1 MQAYVEYFQTHGQEY
16 LHMIWQHVYLS
27 LLAVAIAAAIGIPC
41 GILCLRVP
49 KVKKSTDHRI
59 QCITYNTKSCGVGY
73 SDSDYGRWCET
84 GFDSVGYSGNPTN
97 SDPDDTGF
105 FTGSGIYAGS
115 GRCHGNG

>member
-49 KVKKSTDHRI
+49 KVKK
-59 QCITYNTKSCGVGY
+59 Y
-73 SDSDYGRWCET
+73 
-84 GFDSVGYSGNPTN
+84 
-97 SDPDDTGF
+97 
-105 FTGSGIYAGS
+105 
-115 GRCHGNG
+115 

>member
-49 KVKKSTDHRI
+49 KVKKILTTGFSALRI
-59 QCITYNTKSCGVGY
+59 IPSLAVLVI
-73 SDSDYGRWCET
+73 DSDYGRWCET

>member
-49 KVKKSTDHRI
+49 KLKMKFRRI
-59 QCITYNTKSCGVGY
+59 WIRFLMLVE
-73 SDSDYGRWCET
+73 SDSG
-84 GFDSVGYSGNPTN
+84 
-97 SDPDDTGF
+97 
-105 FTGSGIYAGS
+105 
-115 GRCHGNG
+115 